1 VDRVEGDSLERE
13 EVEEG
18 WGWGGV
24 FPLPEL
30 HAEELPLQVS
40 IFYPIYHPECRK
52 ICVHK
57 LRGRLFASK
66 ESVLAFKSEIGSIEG
81 VGWL

>member
-24 FPLPEL
+24 FPLEEMSS
-30 HAEELPLQVS
+30 EELVPQV
-40 IFYPIYHPECRK
+40 
-52 ICVHK
+52 
-57 LRGRLFASK
+57 
-66 ESVLAFKSEIGSIEG
+66 
-81 VGWL
+81 